1 MFGRIKII
9 QKLRQDLKELKAI
22 QEKAQEIDDKLKKSM
37 HENKEI
43 FSGLSVDQDDD
54 AKQHHLTWQEQ
65 EIINEIQ
72 DLEYNGLEYN
82 FDQLTQQ
89 SEDKQLVH
97 SSDKQSSEDLSN
109 KLNSMIQETNS
120 LDLKKNKTPLEFSR
134 GVLKGD
140 FGRKKTDRFAVL
152 MLLFQIVKISAFLED
167 KLALVYLEYL
177 AKQYKEELG
186 KMQNQLVE
194 LRRKTEN
201 YYDSF
206 HSSS

>member
-109 KLNSMIQETNS
+109 KLNSMIQETNW
-120 LDLKKNKTPLEFSR
+120 
-134 GVLKGD
+134 VW
-140 FGRKKTDRFAVL
+140 
-152 MLLFQIVKISAFLED
+152 I
-167 KLALVYLEYL
+167 
-177 AKQYKEELG
+177 
-186 KMQNQLVE
+186 
-194 LRRKTEN
+194 
-201 YYDSF
+201 
-206 HSSS
+206 

>member
-1 MFGRIKII
+1 MRE
-9 QKLRQDLKELKAI
+9 KLQ
-22 QEKAQEIDDKLKKSM
+22 LKKSM
-37 HENKEI
+37 HGNKEI

-54 AKQHHLTWQEQ
+54 AKLHVTFQKQ

-72 DLEYNGLEYN
+72 DLEYN

-89 SEDKQLVH
+89 SEDRQLVH
-97 SSDKQSSEDLSN
+97 NSGKQSSEDLSN
-109 KLNSMIQETNS
+109 KLNSMIQETDS

-152 MLLFQIVKISAFLED
+152 MLLSQIAKISAFLGD

-194 LRRKTEN
+194 LRKKTEN